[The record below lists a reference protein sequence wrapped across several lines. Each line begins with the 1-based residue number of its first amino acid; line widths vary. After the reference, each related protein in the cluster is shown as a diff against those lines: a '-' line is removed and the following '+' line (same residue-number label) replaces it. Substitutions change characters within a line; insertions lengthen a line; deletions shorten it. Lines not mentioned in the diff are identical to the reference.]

1 MNQENSAIDLMDMSV
16 GTFKAYSL
24 KKDDSNKENTKIN
37 IANVSISSLG
47 AGILAEA
54 NLNLSNSNGMNSFF
68 NPNESYDCNLD
79 AYEKSLSKLSNEN
92 KVLRKRVK
100 NLTDLARAKQQEI
113 IELVNKACDDRQKS
127 EDKNQQEHESQLQ
140 SYYECFLAIEK
151 ENSQMKLKID
161 QMRAKLIEQQEKLE
175 EATRGSTELKVDL
188 KPVINEQEPEENE
201 NLNAMSMRHINDEL
215 NNATKTAVTFI
226 EENMLHSSPVINN
239 SLNDP
244 SKEIENLKQ
253 KIDELIFE
261 KATLEKKLDSIE
273 KALQRWIFRACDDKC
288 NLKKMEENYEK
299 LDNEFK
305 LLNEEHQK
313 LKFDKQAESNLL
325 ELNRIQ
331 LEDTNLIL
339 EQTKLLLDDKD
350 IYINKLLNSNKR
362 LETENQAI
370 IVQLEHYVNK
380 SYLTA
385 ETQTETPNNSKTSS
399 SCSKLNELS
408 ALNGHVAKTAAKF
421 GSGNSNQPVLNQQ
434 TSSSDLT
441 GELKTVKLKNDNL
454 IIEKSQL
461 KFKNDEL
468 KFENEE
474 YKSKIDELI
483 KQIESFKQLSTNVT
497 TSLPTTAAVTIIKP
511 LITQSVQTI
520 RTQISNQETQTNQV
534 VQNTGSDLLWKA
546 RFDSVKQELDH
557 TKSESLAEMN
567 KLKNSLSNQIETLQK
582 HLAKL
587 DNELKEE
594 KIKITKLNDL
604 NSKTSADLT
613 LKQTEC
619 ISLVETITKINED
632 HLKRRNYFN
641 FFYL

>member
-239 SLNDP
+239 SLNEVESSRYCP
-244 SKEIENLKQ
+244 HV
-253 KIDELIFE
+253 
-261 KATLEKKLDSIE
+261 DS
-273 KALQRWIFRACDDKC
+273 
-288 NLKKMEENYEK
+288 
-299 LDNEFK
+299 
-305 LLNEEHQK
+305 
-313 LKFDKQAESNLL
+313 
-325 ELNRIQ
+325 
-331 LEDTNLIL
+331 
-339 EQTKLLLDDKD
+339 
-350 IYINKLLNSNKR
+350 
-362 LETENQAI
+362 
-370 IVQLEHYVNK
+370 
-380 SYLTA
+380 
-385 ETQTETPNNSKTSS
+385 P
-399 SCSKLNELS
+399 
-408 ALNGHVAKTAAKF
+408 
-421 GSGNSNQPVLNQQ
+421 
-434 TSSSDLT
+434 
-441 GELKTVKLKNDNL
+441 
-454 IIEKSQL
+454 
-461 KFKNDEL
+461 
-468 KFENEE
+468 
-474 YKSKIDELI
+474 
-483 KQIESFKQLSTNVT
+483 
-497 TSLPTTAAVTIIKP
+497 
-511 LITQSVQTI
+511 
-520 RTQISNQETQTNQV
+520 
-534 VQNTGSDLLWKA
+534 
-546 RFDSVKQELDH
+546 
-557 TKSESLAEMN
+557 
-567 KLKNSLSNQIETLQK
+567 
-582 HLAKL
+582 
-587 DNELKEE
+587 
-594 KIKITKLNDL
+594 
-604 NSKTSADLT
+604 
-613 LKQTEC
+613 
-619 ISLVETITKINED
+619 
-632 HLKRRNYFN
+632 
-641 FFYL
+641 